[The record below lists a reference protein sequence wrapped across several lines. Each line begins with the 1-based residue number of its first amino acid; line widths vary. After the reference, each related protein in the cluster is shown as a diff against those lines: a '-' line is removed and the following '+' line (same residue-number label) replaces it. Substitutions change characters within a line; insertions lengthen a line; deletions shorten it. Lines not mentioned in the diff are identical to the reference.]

1 MSWTV
6 VVVKVFGMYE
16 IGKWLEAESTGLTQL
31 SGHGIFKELSKAKL
45 CASVRVA
52 SVAVSA

>member
-1 MSWTV
+1 
-6 VVVKVFGMYE
+6 MYE